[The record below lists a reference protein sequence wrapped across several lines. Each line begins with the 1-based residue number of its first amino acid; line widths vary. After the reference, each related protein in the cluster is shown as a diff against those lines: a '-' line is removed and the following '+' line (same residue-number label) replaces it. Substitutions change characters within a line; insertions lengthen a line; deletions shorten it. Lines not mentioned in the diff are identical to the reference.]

1 MNDTCLKHIPFNP
14 ISPFNDISELLW
26 AELPDAVDPSPFTK
40 VSSLSTALVPSTG
53 LLPLATGES
62 GLSGAGLDLGEE
74 GGAGSGATG
83 MTGTLTSTANFLS
96 L

>member
-1 MNDTCLKHIPFNP
+1 
-14 ISPFNDISELLW
+14 
-26 AELPDAVDPSPFTK
+26 
-40 VSSLSTALVPSTG
+40 
-53 LLPLATGES
+53 LATGES

>member
-1 MNDTCLKHIPFNP
+1 
-14 ISPFNDISELLW
+14 
-26 AELPDAVDPSPFTK
+26 
-40 VSSLSTALVPSTG
+40 
-53 LLPLATGES
+53 
-62 GLSGAGLDLGEE
+62 LSGAGLDLGEE